1 VRSTGCLGAALAA
14 AVVLSTAQ
22 TTAPTTT
29 FRAYQFGREIGRE
42 TDVVSVDGGTRRF
55 ASTYVTRDRIG
66 ELTLTG
72 TLETALDATPQRLTL
87 TGSVDRETSIDLD
100 VSVNG
105 RRAQLRNRGVFDAID
120 LPADTVALLDG
131 GVPALFEE
139 QLIRY
144 WRVQGR
150 PAELPVAGGGVL
162 RIARRADEQFDIA
175 GRVVTLERLAI
186 DGPDWGN
193 QTAWVDASGTLDV
206 LMTSVQG
213 RQVALIRSGFESR
226 LQRFVTQHSRDR
238 LADYERLSASTL
250 PDFSHGVA
258 LVGGTVLT
266 DAKRPPLTDAVVV
279 LRGDRIQAVGA
290 AARTKL
296 PADLPKIDAR
306 GLTIIPGLWDFHG
319 RISQPQL
326 AAAYL
331 SAGVTTVVHATPDD
345 GFLEGVRDANAD
357 SHLLIPRLFQSGVID
372 GLNGY
377 GPVQAVA
384 ADEARQAVRR
394 YRGDDMRFVEIG
406 TSFSGSLLRTTASE
420 AHRSFLQIGGAIPA
434 GLTAEQAIEA
444 GLDQFHSLGEVD
456 LTSGQKAFIAAA
468 AKRRAAFIPTL
479 GWRELLQRPGAT
491 SLDTLDAAIRGF
503 PPAVVRSLSAVSS
516 TTDRAPWH
524 DTIAAAHAAGVPLL
538 AGTNGVL
545 AGVGLHHELE
555 LLVRAGLSPAQ
566 ALETATSAAAQA
578 AHVDDSGVI
587 ASGKRADL
595 VALSGN
601 PLEDISRV
609 RSIRWV
615 VANGKI
621 YDPAKLRK
629 AAGFGN

>member
-1 VRSTGCLGAALAA
+1 VRSTACLGAAIAA
-14 AVVLSTAQ
+14 AIVLSTAQ

-42 TDVVSVDGGTRRF
+42 TDAVSVDGGTRTF
-55 ASTYVTRDRIG
+55 VSTYVTRDRIG

-72 TLETALDATPQRLTL
+72 TLETALDATPRRLRL
-87 TGSVDRETSIDLD
+87 TGSVDREASIDLD
-100 VSVNG
+100 VSVDG
-105 RRAQLRNRGVFDAID
+105 RRVQMRNRGVSSAID
-120 LPADTVALLDG
+120 LPGETVALLDG

-175 GRVVTLERLAI
+175 GRNVTLERLAI
-186 DGPDWGN
+186 DGPVWEN

-206 LMTSVQG
+206 LITPVQG
-213 RQVALIRSGFESR
+213 RQVALIRPGFESR
-226 LQRFVTQHSRDR
+226 LQRFVNQHARDR
-238 LADYERLSASTL
+238 LADYEHLSASTL
-250 PDFSHGVA
+250 PDFSQGAV

-279 LRGDRIQAVGA
+279 LRGNRIQAVGP
-290 AARTKL
+290 AARTKV
-296 PADLPKIDAR
+296 PADLPRIDAS
-306 GLTIIPGLWDFHG
+306 GLTIVPGLWDFHG
-319 RISQPQL
+319 RMSQPLL

-331 SAGVTTVVHATPDD
+331 SAGVTTVVHSAPDE
-345 GFLEGVRDANAD
+345 GFLAAVRDVNAD
-357 SHLLIPRLFQSGVID
+357 SHLLGPRVLQSGLID
-372 GLNGY
+372 GINGH
-377 GPVQAVA
+377 GPVQTAV
-384 ADEARQAVRR
+384 ADEARQAVRH

-406 TSFSGSLLRTTASE
+406 TAFPGSLLRTTASE
-420 AHRSFLQIGGAIPA
+420 AHRFFLQIAGAIPA

-444 GLDQFHSLGEVD
+444 GLDQFHSLGETD

-468 AKRRAAFIPTL
+468 VKRRAELIPML
-479 GWRELLQRPGAT
+479 GWRELLQRSGAT
-491 SLDTLDAAIRGF
+491 PLDRLDAAISGL
-503 PPAVVRSLSAVSS
+503 PPALVRSLSSVSS
-516 TTDRAPWH
+516 TTDGAPWR
-524 DTIAAAHAAGVPLL
+524 DTIVAARAAGVPLL

-545 AGVGLHHELE
+545 AGVGIHHELE
-555 LLVRAGLSPAQ
+555 LLVEAGLLPAQ
-566 ALETATSAAAQA
+566 ALETATSAAAEA

-587 ASGKRADL
+587 AAGKRADL

-615 VANGKI
+615 VANGKV

-629 AAGFGN
+629 AAGFVN